1 MKRLYCVRM
10 NTKPLSPHE
19 PARYRLQL
27 QGRLSADWS
36 DWLTDVEIADEGD
49 GQLAVTTI
57 TGTVRDQAGL
67 FGLLSY
73 IRDLGA
79 PLIAVEWIQVE
90 RRKP

>member
-57 TGTVRDQAGL
+57 TGNVRDQAGL
-67 FGLLSY
+67 FGLLSFV
-73 IRDLGA
+73 RDLGA
-79 PLIAVEWIQVE
+79 PLIAVEWI
-90 RRKP
+90 K